1 MKIDA
6 SGLAFGAA
14 GVLLLS
20 CMDAVVK
27 ALGAELTTFQIVF
40 ARMFGA
46 ALWMA
51 AWIAISRSDWPQR
64 ARLWQHVQ
72 RGAMLTVTACLFFY
86 AATNLPLA
94 VYAALAMTAPIYV
107 TVLAAII
114 FKEAIPRSGI
124 AALAVGTLGSVIIIF
139 GGGAAS
145 FEGAADITGWVAAV
159 LAPVAYALTM
169 VLMKHHSSGEG
180 SAAMALGQSLVVS
193 ALVLPF
199 AISDI
204 PVLTPTLSWQ
214 VPLVGLLGAVGF
226 ICFINGL
233 RRLPISVF
241 AVIDYSGLVWA
252 GVLGFIFFSEVP
264 GQQLWIGGTLIIA
277 ACIISTRAPA
287 AKVATQAQ

>member
-1 MKIDA
+1 MKVDA

-27 ALGAELTTFQIVF
+27 ALGAELSTFQIVF
-40 ARMFGA
+40 VRMFGA

-51 AWIAISRSDWPQR
+51 VWIALTRGDWPRR

-86 AATNLPLA
+86 AATSLPLA

-107 TVLAAII
+107 TVLAALI

-124 AALAVGTLGSVIIIF
+124 VALAIGTLGSIIIIF
-139 GGGAAS
+139 GGGAA
-145 FEGAADITGWVAAV
+145 FEGTADITGWVAAV
-159 LAPVAYALTM
+159 LAPVAYAFTM

-180 SAAMALGQSLVVS
+180 AAAMALGQSLVVS

-214 VPLVGLLGAVGF
+214 VPLVGFLGAVGF

-252 GVLGFIFFSEVP
+252 GVLGLIFFAEVP
-264 GQQLWIGGTLIIA
+264 GQQLWIGGSLIIA
-277 ACIISTRAPA
+277 ACVISTRAPA
-287 AKVATQAQ
+287 AKVATPAQ

>member
-1 MKIDA
+1 MKVDA

-27 ALGAELTTFQIVF
+27 ALGAELSTFQIVF
-40 ARMFGA
+40 VRMFGA

-51 AWIAISRSDWPQR
+51 VWIALTRGDWPQR

-86 AATNLPLA
+86 AATSLPLA

-107 TVLAAII
+107 TVLAALI

-124 AALAVGTLGSVIIIF
+124 VALAIGTLGSIIIIF
-139 GGGAAS
+139 GGGAA
-145 FEGAADITGWVAAV
+145 FEGTADITGWVAAV
-159 LAPVAYALTM
+159 LAPVAYAFTM
-169 VLMKHHSSGEG
+169 VLMKHHSGGEG
-180 SAAMALGQSLVVS
+180 AAAMALGQSLVVS

-199 AISDI
+199 AIRDI

-214 VPLVGLLGAVGF
+214 VPLVGFLGAVGF

-252 GVLGFIFFSEVP
+252 GVLGLIFFAEVP
-264 GQQLWIGGTLIIA
+264 GQQLWIGGSLIIA
-277 ACIISTRAPA
+277 ACVISTRAPA
-287 AKVATQAQ
+287 AKVSTPAQ